1 VLSEVGVEKSIEM
14 GMVVLEQMSWFRLD
28 PAPEVVLPKE
38 SAVPPPP
45 AIEASG
51 STVEVVADVGSQVVV
66 KEAMP

>member
-28 PAPEVVLPKE
+28 PAPEAVLPKE